1 MGTIATLSTVQTYQ
15 CRFVLATILTL
26 HSTRYHQRCRHSV
39 VRERMQSRAHTPEW
53 LRRDFLPP
61 LPSLKEDLSV
71 LALFR
76 HSFGPRSAARL
87 HGSPQSRDGVR
98 FHSLCRRFLLPVE
111 ASSVWLYGAHS
122 SLLPTV
128 YRHELLHIVYARSY
142 KTALS
147 ASQHTT

>member
-1 MGTIATLSTVQTYQ
+1 MGTIATLSTVQTSMSFRASYH
-15 CRFVLATILTL
+15 ILTL

-61 LPSLKEDLSV
+61 VPSLKENLSV

-87 HGSPQSRDGVR
+87 HGSPRSRDGVR
-98 FHSLCRRFLLPVE
+98 LHSLCRRFLLPAEV
-111 ASSVWLYGAHS
+111 SSVWLFRAHS
-122 SLLPTV
+122 SLRSYGTPARVT
-128 YRHELLHIVYARSY
+128 LHIVAR
-142 KTALS
+142 KVL
-147 ASQHTT
+147 